1 MDAKEILQSLYY
13 RIFIRDPMRIEKA
26 KLLLD
31 FEESYRKRQELIE
44 KLQEDADKLEC
55 FAHSIRDSIRGC
67 GFENRE
73 EEHGTAYYFTKFE
86 SMKMDDYQTIRK
98 NAVESEHLGFKVFV
112 LRQKLKLLGVDS
124 SIRGWERGIIE

>member
-1 MDAKEILQSLYY
+1 MDYKEILQEIYN

-26 KLLLD
+26 KLLLE
-31 FEESYRKRQELIE
+31 FEETYRKRQELIA
-44 KLQEDADKLEC
+44 KLKDDAERLES
-55 FAHSIRDSIRGC
+55 FARSIRSSVSGC
-67 GFENRE
+67 GFEKRE
-73 EEHGTAYYFTKFE
+73 EEHGAAYYFTKFE

-124 SIRGWERGIIE
+124 SIKDWEAGIIE